1 MSTVESQ
8 PELHIIREPK
18 VYLVGRQV
26 VDEEALAAFLDDHEV
41 ERWSTDTDVAGEKII
56 ETAGR
61 VCYMSFAKP
70 RPGGNRSYLHH
81 ILEVG
86 HGSVLEHAVF
96 NLLITG
102 VSRSLT
108 HELIRHRAGFGYS
121 QLSQRFVDESEA
133 EFVEPEAVAEDPE
146 LHAIWLEAVQASQNA
161 YRELAD
167 RLAEKFKGLGDRT
180 LRRKKAR
187 EAARSVLPNATE
199 TKIFVTGNARA
210 TPPLH
215 RNARRRRGGRRDPA
229 SGHCRSRAPPARGS
243 QPLRRLLAHRF
254 ARGRPRR
261 DDAASEGVSDCDDLR
276 HKLAPHRPLWGPYR
290 RPGAQ
295 RGGLE
300 LRGVDR
306 TGIGGWRRLAA
317 GNRRRDRPVV
327 RVATIARPSPGLAN
341 FRRGTRGEGARAVV
355 SSEGSDHH

>member
-1 MSTVESQ
+1 MSRDESQ
-8 PELHIIREPK
+8 PALHIVREPR

-26 VDEEALAAFLDDHEV
+26 VDEEALAAFLADHDV
-41 ERWSTDTDVAGEKII
+41 ERWTTDSDVAGEKLI

-70 RPGGNRSYLHH
+70 RPGGNRAYIGH

-133 EFVEPEAVAEDPE
+133 EFVEPEAIAEDPE
-146 LHAIWLEAVQASQNA
+146 LHRIWLDAVRASQAA

-167 RLAEKFKGLGDRT
+167 RLAEKYKDLADRT

-199 TKIFVTGNARA
+199 TKIFVTANARA
-210 TPPLH
+210 LRH
-215 RNARRRRGGRRDPA
+215 FVEQRG
-229 SGHCRSRAPPARGS
+229 
-243 QPLRRLLAHRF
+243 
-254 ARGRPRR
+254 
-261 DDAASEGVSDCDDLR
+261 DAAADVE
-276 HKLAPHRPLWGPYR
+276 
-290 RPGAQ
+290 
-295 RGGLE
+295 
-300 LRGVDR
+300 
-306 TGIGGWRRLAA
+306 IRRLALA
-317 GNRRRDRPVV
+317 VLELLQREAPNLFGDY
-327 RVATIARPSPGLAN
+327 AIADLP
-341 FRRGTRGEGARAVV
+341 EGGRAVSTPHRKV
-355 SSEGSDHH
+355 